1 MSLHI
6 LEWLKLKANNRK
18 CEWKCG
24 IIEAFIL
31 CWWEYKTGQSVWKT
45 VWHFHKKLNIY
56 LPHEHYFHFRYLF
69 NGNENKWY
77 QKDLYT
83 NLPNSFI
90 YNNYTKGTLISSV
103 KWILSGIFGMEM
115 VYFHSAMEA
124 VMDICNNMY
133 EYQK

>member
-18 CEWKCG
+18 CQWKCW

-56 LPHEHYFHFRYLF
+56 LPHEHHFHFRYLF

-83 NLPNSFI
+83 NLPNIFI
-90 YNNYTKGTLISSV
+90 YNNYTKGTLISSNSQMDTF
-103 KWILSGIFGMEM
+103 WYICTMW
-115 VYFHSAMEA
+115 YYSAMEP

-133 EYQK
+133 ESQK